1 VVIEVENG
9 KSCLCRKDFM
19 FICTA
24 ASESEQKKCKFYKKS
39 SISDRC
45 MYFVFGE
52 YCDCLEA
59 QKETQLEVPPEYNW
73 I

>member
-1 VVIEVENG
+1 
-9 KSCLCRKDFM
+9 M

-24 ASESEQKKCKFYKKS
+24 VNESEQKNCKFYKKS
-39 SISDRC
+39 SSSDRC
-45 MYFVFGE
+45 MYFVFDE

-59 QKETQLEVPPEYNW
+59 QKETQVEVQSEYDW